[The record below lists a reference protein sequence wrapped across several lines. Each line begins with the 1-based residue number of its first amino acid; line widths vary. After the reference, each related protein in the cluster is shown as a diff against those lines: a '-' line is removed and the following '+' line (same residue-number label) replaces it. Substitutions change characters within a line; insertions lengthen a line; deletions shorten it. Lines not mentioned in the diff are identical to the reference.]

1 MRDSFVAGRC
11 NRREFFL
18 ATVAGLVSSRLS
30 QAQPAVTRPIVSE
43 RECPLDTMTPI
54 AADGHRGLA
63 VWRKPP
69 GGGPFP
75 VVVWFHGGIT
85 TVPLARLQ
93 STARDLATGS
103 RFLAAGYVFVAPT
116 YRSRDVDPQTSDSVE
131 DALAVVEYLRTL
143 PFVDRASNVV
153 GGCSGG
159 GDLALDVASRTSVC
173 AVVAEEPAC
182 IVMSGIFNNSVPKQG
197 ERYTPEDGF
206 FLMED
211 GPRYYTAELQK
222 RFRTKLAKLD
232 APILIVQG
240 DVGEGPMDVDGP
252 GRNRFNRDVLIPE
265 LRATRRQFDVK
276 IYHEQAH
283 CFCSA
288 SGLPRPNGMA
298 APPTWPAAAL
308 QAFEDSDAFCRRHV
322 RTKPRALDARL
333 VSYEQVRTG
342 PVR

>member
-1 MRDSFVAGRC
+1 
-11 NRREFFL
+11 
-18 ATVAGLVSSRLS
+18 
-30 QAQPAVTRPIVSE
+30 
-43 RECPLDTMTPI
+43 MTPI

-69 GGGPFP
+69 GTGPFP

-85 TVPLARLQ
+85 TVPLARLEA
-93 STARDLATGS
+93 TARDLATGS

-131 DALAVVEYLRTL
+131 DALAVVEYLRKL
-143 PFVDRASNVV
+143 PFVDRASIVV

-159 GDLALDVASRTSVC
+159 GDLALAVASRTSVC

-197 ERYTPEDGF
+197 GRYTPEDGF

-222 RFRTKLAKLD
+222 SFRAQLEKID

-240 DVGEGPMDVDGP
+240 DVGEGPMGVDGP
-252 GRNRFNRDVLIPE
+252 GRNRFNRDVLFPE
-265 LRATRRQFDVK
+265 LRATRRRFDVK
-276 IYHEQAH
+276 IYHDQAH

-288 SGLPRPNGMA
+288 SGAPRPGGLA
-298 APPTWPAAAL
+298 APASWPAAAW
-308 QAFEDSDAFCRRHV
+308 QAFQDINAFCRLHV
-322 RTKPRALDARL
+322 RTKPRALDAAL
-333 VSYEQVRTG
+333 VTNQPVRTG
-342 PVR
+342 PVSPPHQAGR